1 MKKKSGRMFLV
12 VCRTT
17 LDELPLGITP
27 SRSRALTIA
36 VHSKI
41 PMIEKVAKLM
51 GVDNAA
57 PIVNA
62 IITFRNETPVTCD
75 IVAEWDCTGPE
86 KKPRWT
92 CSAIKKRKTKAR

>member
-41 PMIEKVAKLM
+41 PMIDKAAELM
-51 GVDNAA
+51 GVDKAS
-57 PIVNA
+57 PVCNA
-62 IITFRNETPVTCD
+62 IITFHDGKPVTCD

-86 KKPRWT
+86 KKPRWK
-92 CSAIKKRKTKAR
+92 CSAIKKRKVKSR